1 MDEIPEIIGV
11 SKNIVYVKHLVNQ
24 IADIEPA
31 TIVCGETGVG
41 KDLIVQTLYLKSNR
55 YGKPFIKINCAALP
69 DSLLESEMFG
79 YEKGAFTG
87 AVSNKRGKFELANG
101 GVLFLDEVGDMSF
114 PLQAKLLRVLQDGE
128 FTPLGS
134 EKTVETN
141 VWVIAATN
149 HDLEEN
155 IKTGKFRADLF
166 YRLSTILIHIEP
178 LRKRS
183 VDIPLL
189 IKHYYK
195 KYASLYKDRQ
205 LKMLSEYTLDKLKT
219 YSWPGN
225 VRELQNVLQRILI
238 INVNSEN
245 IDDILNNESYESP
258 SEESPNLRRVPEL
271 DWDIK
276 HKNFSMPLKKISQK
290 IRARIDKKIVTYVLE
305 KTNWN
310 RKKAS
315 KILGISY
322 RSILSKIQ
330 DLGIET
336 KPKKNRQALEDIDLG
351 FNDYL
356 EIDHNRGVLPSRVN
370 KAIDTKRA
378 KNHVKKTY
386 TTKPEKL
393 YLD

>member
-245 IDDILNNESYESP
+245 IDDI
-258 SEESPNLRRVPEL
+258 
-271 DWDIK
+271 
-276 HKNFSMPLKKISQK
+276 FSMPLKKISQK

-378 KNHVKKTY
+378 KTL
-386 TTKPEKL
+386 P
-393 YLD
+393 